1 MRERLQDRIRLSR
14 RRKGWSQAQ
23 LGVRVGVTA
32 SAVGHWERPA
42 GHAPCLSRL
51 LQLSE
56 LFDVELGWLVNGD
69 GQVDARRVRER
80 RGPDAACD
88 EQFVL
93 DALGALPPE
102 ARRMVLGMLR
112 AVCATMLERPQCS
125 SQQANGVLARY
136 LGVG

>member
-23 LGVRVGVTA
+23 LGVRLGVTA

-42 GHAPCLSRL
+42 GHVPCLSRL

-56 LFDVELGWLVNGD
+56 LFDVELGWLVSGGEQLD
-69 GQVDARRVRER
+69 GNRVRER
-80 RGPDAACD
+80 LGPAPACD

-93 DALGALPPE
+93 DALGTLPPD

-112 AVCATMLERPQCS
+112 AVCATMVERPQCS
-125 SQQANGVLARY
+125 RHQANGALARY
-136 LGVG
+136 LGLG